1 MDDSP
6 RMRVDGDLRTRTL
19 ADLIHEVTEPPGG
32 DVPVELLLTK
42 PAPYLA
48 IGLLQGC
55 RNFLVGACAL
65 FDADRES
72 AIPPLA
78 RSAMEFSVTGAWLLR
93 NPVHNVKRFLR
104 AQLHEAELLSETD
117 AGEAQLRRDGVLS
130 AFGRFIPRDE
140 RTAKELPS
148 FKKRLGPEME
158 TLYRHYRF
166 LSEEVHPS
174 FVASNLAYRVN
185 VEDEEA
191 SDSEEGPF
199 ITYDVP
205 SRGESGDYL
214 AFILEFTWIL
224 AAELQRHLGHGFPP
238 ALEAAGRLLWSSRY
252 DEETFE
258 RLIQTLRSAHSSDSE
273 P

>member
-1 MDDSP
+1 MDEFP
-6 RMRVDGDLRTRTL
+6 TRIDGDLRTRSL

-32 DVPVELLLTK
+32 DVPIELLLTK

-55 RNFLVGACAL
+55 RNFLLGASAM

-78 RSAMEFSVTGAWLLR
+78 RSVMEFSVTGIWLLR
-93 NPVHNVKRFLR
+93 NPRHNVKRFLR
-104 AQLHEAELLSETD
+104 AQLYEAELLGETD
-117 AGEAQLRRDGVLS
+117 AGEAQRRRDGVLS
-130 AFGRFIPRDE
+130 AFGRFIPTEE
-140 RTAKELPS
+140 RTGKELPS
-148 FKKRLGPEME
+148 FKKRLGPEMDS
-158 TLYRHYRF
+158 LYRQYRF

-174 FVASNLAYRVN
+174 FVASSLAYRVN
-185 VEDEEA
+185 IEDAESKEFNVA
-191 SDSEEGPF
+191 PS

-214 AFILEFTWIL
+214 GFILEFTWLL
-224 AAELQRHLGHGFPP
+224 AADLKNHLGQGFPP

-252 DEETFE
+252 DEEAFE
-258 RLIQTLRSAHSSDSE
+258 RLMKGLDGPDSSDGE